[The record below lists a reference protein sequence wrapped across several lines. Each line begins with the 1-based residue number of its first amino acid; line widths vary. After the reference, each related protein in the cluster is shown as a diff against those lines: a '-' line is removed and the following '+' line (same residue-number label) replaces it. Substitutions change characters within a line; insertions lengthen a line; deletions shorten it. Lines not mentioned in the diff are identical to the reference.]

1 MLAIVIP
8 YYKIDF
14 FEATLQSLANQ
25 TDKRFVVYIGDD
37 ASPEN
42 PCELLENYKEKFNFT
57 YKRFEKNLGEISLV
71 QQWNRCIAMTDNEEW
86 LMILGDDDKLG
97 KNVVEEFHTNYNI
110 FNGKSNVIRFST
122 EVIDG
127 KSENLPQSYLPNPL
141 WENAIDA
148 FVRRIK
154 ILSRS
159 TLSEYVFSKKA
170 FVKFGFRDYPLAWH
184 SDDMAWLELSDSQPI
199 YAINS
204 ATVSIRISAISI
216 SGNMDN
222 LPVKQLASVLFYK
235 DILNEKL
242 HLFEK
247 EIRLE
252 LMLIYEINIKK
263 IRKLNVKE
271 WKLLYVLYV
280 KNFKTIPFLKFF
292 RRIILANFK

>member
-8 YYKIDF
+8 YYRSTF
-14 FEATLQSLANQ
+14 FEETLQSLANQ
-25 TDKRFVVYIGDD
+25 TDKRFTVYIGDD

-42 PCELLENYKEKFNFT
+42 PSTVLVKYKEKFNFT

-71 QQWNRCIAMTDNEEW
+71 QQWNRCITMIDNEEW
-86 LMILGDDDKLG
+86 LMILGDDDKLAE
-97 KNVVEEFHTNYNI
+97 NVVEEFHINYTI
-110 FNGKSNVIRFST
+110 FNGKSNVIRFFT

-199 YAINS
+199 YAINN

-263 IRKLNVKE
+263 IRKLNGKE

>member
-1 MLAIVIP
+1 MLAIIIP
-8 YYKIDF
+8 FYKITF
-14 FEATLQSLANQ
+14 FEETLQSLANQ
-25 TDKRFVVYIGDD
+25 TDKRFTVYIGDD

-42 PCELLENYKEKFNFT
+42 PSTLLVKYKEKFNFT

-97 KNVVEEFHTNYNI
+97 KNVVEEFRTNYNI

-141 WENAIDA
+141 WEYAADA

-170 FVKFGFRDYPLAWH
+170 FAKSGFRDYLLAWH
-184 SDDMAWLELSDSQPI
+184 SDDMAWLDLSDSQPI
-199 YAINS
+199 YAINN
-204 ATVSIRISAISI
+204 AIVSIRISAISI
-216 SGNMDN
+216 SGNVDN

-242 HLFEK
+242 NFFEK

-252 LMLIYEINIKK
+252 LMLNYEINIKK
-263 IRKLNVKE
+263 IRKINGRELKF
-271 WKLLYVLYV
+271 LFVLYI
-280 KNFKTIPFLKFF
+280 KNFKTVPFLKYL
-292 RRIILANFK
+292 RRVILANFN